1 MAQYRLS
8 PAAIKDLESIWQYTQ
23 QHWGVGQAQIY
34 FETLVSAFESIA
46 QTPNTSPACDHI
58 RAGYRR
64 QLIEKHVIYFRITS
78 DGVDVIRILHVRM
91 DAPQHV

>member
-23 QHWGVGQAQIY
+23 QQWGVDQAQRY

-58 RAGYRR
+58 RAGYRS
-64 QLIEKHVIYFRITS
+64 QLIEKHVIYFRITT

-91 DAPQHV
+91 DAPQQV

>member
-23 QHWGVGQAQIY
+23 QQWGVDQAQRY

-64 QLIEKHVIYFRITS
+64 QLIEKHVIYFRITT

-91 DAPQHV
+91 DAPQQV